1 MATLEQ
7 EKTQTLT
14 QSQEA
19 QLHNAGINERYR
31 RLRDAVERQFGESN
45 ATDYTVRASVLAPEK
60 PVFTALVV
68 ENTPAVEQAP
78 VVTEYVRTYAESPV
92 FTTEKFG
99 AVSEETPVAV
109 QAPVEMPA
117 QAPVQAVAV
126 SVEAQYSLSHMAKMV
141 LATFLAVVTV
151 MLAVICVNTH
161 LINQKTLQLQTL
173 EARNAELVEENT
185 AIQNRIAKARSEEAI
200 RDYAISQGMIE
211 GNR

>member
-1 MATLEQ
+1 M
-7 EKTQTLT
+7 
-14 QSQEA
+14 
-19 QLHNAGINERYR
+19 
-31 RLRDAVERQFGESN
+31 
-45 ATDYTVRASVLAPEK
+45 
-60 PVFTALVV
+60 

-109 QAPVEMPA
+109 QMPVEMPA